1 MSSITFNVIKL
12 AIFSVVVSLP
22 HQMTDVVM
30 MEICY
35 INAAVSDLMP
45 QTFDIWNEFVEGM

>member
-30 MEICY
+30 TEICY
-35 INAAVSDLMP
+35 INTAVSDFMP
-45 QTFDIWNEFVEGM
+45 QTFNMWNDFVEGM

>member
-1 MSSITFNVIKL
+1 MSSVPSNVIKP
-12 AIFSVVVSLP
+12 AIFSFVVSSS

-35 INAAVSDLMP
+35 INTAVSDFMP
-45 QTFDIWNEFVEGM
+45 QTFNIWNDFVEGM

>member
-1 MSSITFNVIKL
+1 MSSSTSNVIKV
-12 AIFSVVVSLP
+12 AIFSVVVNLP

-35 INAAVSDLMP
+35 INAAVSDFMP
-45 QTFDIWNEFVEGM
+45 QTCDIWNDFVEGM

>member
-1 MSSITFNVIKL
+1 MSSVTSNVIKL
-12 AIFSVVVSLP
+12 AIVSVVVSLP

-35 INAAVSDLMP
+35 INTAVSDFMP
-45 QTFDIWNEFVEGM
+45 QTFNIWNDFVEGM